1 MIKKKTDNK
10 SKNTLKFR
18 IKITMTFENQVPV
31 ATLFPGSLWSG
42 KKRDPGN
49 EICIP
54 SGTAY
59 VYPSPSRNIDKI
71 T

>member
-1 MIKKKTDNK
+1 
-10 SKNTLKFR
+10 
-18 IKITMTFENQVPV
+18 MTFENQVPV